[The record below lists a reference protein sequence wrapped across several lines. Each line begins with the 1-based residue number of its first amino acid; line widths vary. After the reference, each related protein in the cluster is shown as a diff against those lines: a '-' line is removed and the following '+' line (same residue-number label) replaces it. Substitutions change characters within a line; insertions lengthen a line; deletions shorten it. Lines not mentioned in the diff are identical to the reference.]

1 MMKIELSDEL
11 WAIIKLFFIV
21 ALIELLGWGIYEY
34 LSRGDSA
41 DWGDT
46 PLFVIMLCYFLLG
59 GMASSFIIVIFEV
72 IRFLYENI
80 NFENK

>member
-1 MMKIELSDEL
+1 MKIELSDEL
-11 WAIIKLFFIV
+11 WEIIKLFFIV

-46 PLFVIMLCYFLLG
+46 PLLVIMICYFLLG
-59 GMASSFIIVIFEV
+59 ALAISFIKVIFEV

-80 NFENK
+80 YFENK